1 MNKLQR
7 FTTATAVT
15 LTAFLG
21 SSLAAQQPSP
31 NPIPAPSPTQAQP
44 APQPAPQPRAE
55 QAKADASLK
64 GELVKVDTTLKML
77 TIKTAE
83 GKTEM
88 VAYNDATLV
97 TGAESGIAGLAN
109 QSNTKVTVKFSG
121 PDIARVATEIVVEKD
136 KS

>member
-31 NPIPAPSPTQAQP
+31 TPSPTPTQ
-44 APQPAPQPRAE
+44 PQPAPQTRTE
-55 QAKADASLK
+55 QPKADASLK
-64 GELVKVDTTLKML
+64 GELVKVDTALKML

-88 VAYNDATLV
+88 VAYNDATKV